1 MSIPADKNL
10 YNRVKREIFKKNP
23 VNSAYR
29 SGLLVKTYKERFE
42 KNNPNKSP
50 YIDNNSKKPLKRWF
64 MENWRNQK
72 NLVGYSKKGDVYR
85 PTIKISKDTPKTFDE
100 LTSKEIK
107 KAMLEKKQKGR
118 VSKF

>member
-1 MSIPADKNL
+1 MSIPEDKNL
-10 YNRVKREIFKKNP
+10 YNRVKKEIFSKNP

-64 MENWRNQK
+64 MENWKNQK
-72 NLVGYSKKGDVYR
+72 NMVGYSQKGDIYR
-85 PTIKISKDTPKTFDE
+85 PTIKISKNTPKTFSE

-107 KAMLEKKQKGR
+107 KAMVMKKQKGR
-118 VSKF
+118 VNKF